1 MISTV
6 DYILIFCYFGL
17 ILFVGFIPS
26 FRKSTSSSFVDF
38 FLAGRKVTL
47 PFFVMSL
54 VATWYGS
61 IVGVGE
67 FIYTYGIVTWF
78 CFGVPYYLIAL
89 AFALFVARKIR
100 SGNFLSIPS
109 SVEKKFGKNPSIIVA
124 FLLLIITIPAPYALT
139 LGVVLQMFLP
149 LPLWATISVGT
160 LISLFIVAKGGLK
173 SDLYANALQFV
184 LMFFGFGVLLFFSWT
199 TFGSPIQ
206 LFDKILPTIKNT
218 LTTHSWLIISWCIIA
233 LQTFVDPS
241 FHQRCS
247 AAESPKTAQNGIL
260 ISIIFWFLFDSLTLL
275 TGLYSITFIPNNQPL
290 DVYSVLAKAVL
301 TTPWS
306 GFFILSILSIVM
318 STLESYL
325 LISSSIVSFD
335 ILEKLQSKTSK
346 HFSQPSI
353 LMFLATIAVSI
364 AIVIP
369 SITTIIYTA
378 ASIVVPGLLFL
389 VLISLHPT
397 ISLKKNSVNSCL
409 LLPPIFVSTI
419 IILPSF
425 TSIRIPFVHD
435 VEPMIVGMIVSFCL
449 VIINIEK
456 KAVNL

>member
-1 MISTV
+1 VISTV
-6 DYILIFCYFGL
+6 DYILIITYFGL
-17 ILFVGFIPS
+17 VLFAGLIPS
-26 FRKSTSSSFVDF
+26 FRKSSSSTYIDF

-67 FIYTYGIVTWF
+67 FIYSYGIITWF

-89 AFALFVARKIR
+89 AFALFVAKKIR

-109 SVEKKFGKNPSIIVA
+109 AVEKKFGKNPSILVA
-124 FLLLIITIPAPYALT
+124 MLLLIITIPAPYALT
-139 LGVVLQMFLP
+139 LGVIVQMFLP
-149 LPLWATISVGT
+149 LPLWSTIIIGT
-160 LISLFIVAKGGLK
+160 VISLIIVAKGGLQ
-173 SDLYANALQFV
+173 SDLYANALQFF
-184 LMFFGFGVLLFFSWT
+184 LMYFGFSVLLFFSWSN
-199 TFGSPIQ
+199 FGSPLQ
-206 LFDKILPTIKNT
+206 LFEKILPTLDNS
-218 LTTHSWLIISWCIIA
+218 LQTHVWLIISWFIIA

-241 FHQRCS
+241 FHQRCA
-247 AAESPKTAQNGIL
+247 AAESPKIARNGIL
-260 ISIIFWFLFDSLTLL
+260 ISILFWFLFDSLTLL
-275 TGLYSITFIPNNQPL
+275 TGLYSVSYIPNTQPL
-290 DVYSVLAKAVL
+290 EVYSVLAKTVL
-301 TTPWS
+301 SSPWS

-335 ILEKLQSKTSK
+335 ILEKLHLKKQNHLSHLTTLI
-346 HFSQPSI
+346 FI
-353 LMFLATIAVSI
+353 ATIAITI

-389 VLISLHPT
+389 VLLSLHPT
-397 ISLKKNSVNSCL
+397 VTVRKNSVYFCL

-419 IILPSF
+419 IILSSF
-425 TSIRIPFVHD
+425 TSLRIPFVHD
-435 VEPMIVGMIVSFCL
+435 IEPMIVGMIASFLL
-449 VIINIEK
+449 VVINIEK

>member
-6 DYILIFCYFGL
+6 DYILIFGYFGL
-17 ILFVGFIPS
+17 VLFAGWLPTI
-26 FRKSTSSSFVDF
+26 RKNSTSSFIDF

-89 AFALFVARKIR
+89 AFALFVAKKIR

-109 SVEKKFGKNPSIIVA
+109 AIEKKFGKNPSIIVA
-124 FLLLIITIPAPYALT
+124 VLLLIITIPAPYALT
-139 LGVVLQMFLP
+139 LGVIVQMFLP
-149 LPLWATISVGT
+149 LPLWATIIIGT
-160 LISLFIVAKGGLK
+160 FVSLFIVAKGGLQ

-184 LMFFGFGVLLFFSWT
+184 LMFFGFGVLLFFSWSL
-199 TFGSPIQ
+199 FGSPIQ
-206 LFDKILPTIKNT
+206 LFEKILPTVQNS
-218 LTTHSWLIISWCIIA
+218 LTTHSWLIISWFIIA

-241 FHQRCS
+241 FHQRCA
-247 AAESPKTAQNGIL
+247 AAESPKTAKNGIL
-260 ISIIFWFLFDSLTLL
+260 ISILFWFLFDSLTLL
-275 TGLYSITFIPNNQPL
+275 TGLYSISFLPNKQPL
-290 DVYSVLAKAVL
+290 EVYTVLAKTVL
-301 TTPWS
+301 VSPWS
-306 GFFILSILSIVM
+306 GVFIISILSIVM

-335 ILEKLQSKTSK
+335 ILEKLQLKKQHRYS
-346 HFSQPSI
+346 HI
-353 LMFLATIAVSI
+353 ALLTIVTSI
-364 AIVIP
+364 AITIAILIP
-369 SITTIIYTA
+369 SITTLIYTA

-389 VLISLHPT
+389 VLLSLHPT
-397 ISLKKNSVNSCL
+397 MTLRKQSVYYCL
-409 LLPPIFVSTI
+409 LLPPIVVSI
-419 IILPSF
+419 IIFLASF
-425 TSIRIPFVHD
+425 TSVRIPFVHAI
-435 VEPMIVGMIVSFCL
+435 EPMIVGMILSFSL

>member
-1 MISTV
+1 MISTI
-6 DYILIFCYFGL
+6 DYILIFGYFGL
-17 ILFVGFIPS
+17 VLVAGLLPS
-26 FRKSTSSSFVDF
+26 LRKNTSSSFVDF

-67 FIYTYGIVTWF
+67 FVYTYGIVTWF
-78 CFGVPYYLIAL
+78 CFGVPYYIIAL
-89 AFALFVARKIR
+89 LFSLFVAKKIR

-109 SVEKKFGKNPSIIVA
+109 AVEKKFGKNHSIIVA
-124 FLLLIITIPAPYALT
+124 ILLLIITIPAPYALT

-149 LPLWATISVGT
+149 LPLWATVILGT
-160 LISLFIVAKGGLK
+160 IVSLVIVAKGGLK

-184 LMFFGFGVLLFFSWT
+184 LMFFGFGVLLFFSWS

-206 LFDKILPTIKNT
+206 LFEKILPTVQNSLK
-218 LTTHSWLIISWCIIA
+218 THIWLIISWFIIA

-247 AAESPKTAQNGIL
+247 AAESPKIARNGIL
-260 ISIIFWFLFDSLTLL
+260 ISIAFWFLFDSLTLL
-275 TGLYSITFIPNNQPL
+275 TGLYSISFIPNTQPL
-290 DVYSVLAKAVL
+290 EVYTVLAKTVL
-301 TTPWS
+301 SSPWS

-335 ILEKLQSKTSK
+335 ILEKLQSKK
-346 HFSQPSI
+346 HSQRSHFI
-353 LMFLATIAVSI
+353 SLLLIASI
-364 AIVIP
+364 AITVAIAIP

-389 VLISLHPT
+389 VLLSLHPT
-397 ISLKKNSVNSCL
+397 LTLKKYSVYYCL
-409 LLPPIFVSTI
+409 VLPPLFVVSIIFLSNYT
-419 IILPSF
+419 SF
-425 TSIRIPFVHD
+425 RIPIIHD
-435 VEPMIVGMIVSFCL
+435 IEPMIVGMIVSFCL